1 MAQPLDDLLK
11 NLGSLAPG
19 IEALGQAGRDNIKA
33 SLQALLLQLDLVTRE
48 EFEIQQALLHRANQQ
63 LAELQHR
70 LDALEDPSGTDG
82 RDTEQTESD

>member
-1 MAQPLDDLLK
+1 
-11 NLGSLAPG
+11 
-19 IEALGQAGRDNIKA
+19 
-33 SLQALLLQLDLVTRE
+33 DLVTRE